1 MQEEITGKAEK
12 DKRRK
17 RKQKGGKKL
26 TRKAGKDNWKI
37 RKKIGIA

>member
-17 RKQKGGKKL
+17 RKQKGGKKVNQ
-26 TRKAGKDNWKI
+26 KSGK
-37 RKKIGIA
+37 R

>member
-17 RKQKGGKKL
+17 RKQKGGKKV
-26 TRKAGKDNWKI
+26 N
-37 RKKIGIA
+37 